1 VHRNEGHWDGL
12 APDRVKVWHSSC
24 VFRVL
29 ICDDAVAFPDLFSAW
44 MEDCDGAEVVGT
56 ARNPEEAVE
65 LSAQLQ
71 PDVIVLDH
79 LLREETSADLAP
91 RLRDVAPEAKMLLIS
106 GMPQVALSAFAAE
119 AGADAHV
126 SKALSAQ
133 DICSAV
139 VELGGG

>member
-1 VHRNEGHWDGL
+1 
-12 APDRVKVWHSSC
+12 

-29 ICDDAVAFPDLFSAW
+29 ICDDAVAFPDLFAAW
-44 MEDCDGAEVVGT
+44 MEDCDGADLVGT

-65 LSAQLQ
+65 LATKLR

-79 LLREETSADLAP
+79 LLREETSTDLAP
-91 RLRDVAPEAKMLLIS
+91 RLREVAPQAKVLLIS
-106 GMPQVALSAFAAE
+106 GMPQATLSGFAAE
-119 AGADAHV
+119 AGADAYV

-139 VELGGG
+139 VELGVG